1 MIVLGRRLNECLRI
15 GPARIMVV
23 RLQAN
28 FVHLGVDCPRCIP
41 VDREE
46 IALAKEADGYF
57 RISPPTGVF
66 NDGELFQVKDELFWT
81 DGVNPMVNVSA
92 VITWRFPASV
102 AEELRIV
109 RVGPKEDAK
118 R

>member
-1 MIVLGRRLNECLRI
+1 MIVFGRKEGESIRV

-23 RLQAN
+23 KYKSN
-28 FVHLGVDCPRCIP
+28 FVHLGIDCPRCIQ

-46 IALAKEADGYF
+46 IALSKEESGYY

-92 VITWRFPASV
+92 VITWRFPPSV

-109 RVGPKEDAK
+109 RVGPLEDAK

>member
-1 MIVLGRRLNECLRI
+1 MIVFGRKLNEIVRV
-15 GPARIMVV
+15 GPAKIMVV

-28 FVHLGVDCPRCIP
+28 SVYLGIDCPRCIP

-46 IALAKEADGYF
+46 IALAKEETGF
-57 RISPPTGVF
+57 TKISPPTGVF

-92 VITWRFPASV
+92 VITWRFPPSV